1 MMSTTISAS
10 TSKKKTMN
18 EKGEEQQ
25 QKEKYQ
31 MYLNF
36 KWSIGSNNCDK
47 ENDTLSTRVPIE
59 MIRNQNQVG
68 GNEKEKNEICTYS
81 DSAFK
86 RIHRRFSGI
95 CLFREDWPMVD
106 W

>member
-10 TSKKKTMN
+10 TSKMKTMN

-47 ENDTLSTRVPIE
+47 ENDTLSMSVPIE
-59 MIRNQNQVG
+59 MVRKQNQVG
-68 GNEKEKNEICTYS
+68 GNVRLSWQQQQLQQTNPCHK
-81 DSAFK
+81 SAC
-86 RIHRRFSGI
+86 SLNLLL
-95 CLFREDWPMVD
+95 CNY
-106 W
+106 

>member
-10 TSKKKTMN
+10 TSKMKTMN

-68 GNEKEKNEICTYS
+68 GNVRLSWQQQQQRQQQQTNDGNGEI
-81 DSAFK
+81 
-86 RIHRRFSGI
+86 
-95 CLFREDWPMVD
+95 
-106 W
+106 

>member
-31 MYLNF
+31 MYQNF

-47 ENDTLSTRVPIE
+47 ET
-59 MIRNQNQVG
+59 
-68 GNEKEKNEICTYS
+68 
-81 DSAFK
+81 
-86 RIHRRFSGI
+86 IHYQ
-95 CLFREDWPMVD
+95 
-106 W
+106 